1 MLLNNKKARKR
12 MEKNAKLIFNQNRTK
27 QKCYYLMITILILTV
42 ERKQLLFV

>member
-27 QKCYYLMITILILTV
+27 QKCYYLTILILTV
-42 ERKQLLFV
+42 ERKQLLFI